1 METQIPNA
9 LTNECW
15 RFKIPTKATSQ
26 LEEII
31 RSMLILTVIV
41 CFILMVVFILR
52 LNGENLFLH
61 TRAIHYVN
69 NLTGEK
75 AVKSIQNP
83 FHVTIKTQANNG
95 LSDGVDLNFS
105 LLHSC
110 KVYTVMGR
118 KPNRI
123 SSKFGKSMAGYY
135 HKFTGFKMATWSHP
149 GTEILWNSNLSLSR
163 LEKGMNK
170 QIHISTPDCVTED
183 KLGQSPRD
191 KYPLVVITTDSEDAI
206 STDHF
211 VVKWNHQYEFFSPQV
226 AMFTVIHLK
235 DNICKLDTQIVSQYL
250 KTKDEEIRHLQP
262 LFVTS
267 SSESSHR
274 ASNLDGRHRGTK
286 SDTDSVIDD
295 NSVSSHNTATTGSRR
310 NSSDRSDT
318 SDNYEDCIVCQS
330 LSISYALL
338 PCRHAC
344 VCHVCLKKIGDRC
357 PMCRGGIEMYFKVK
371 SIDSHRDSTG
381 SSTGSSEDLT
391 GFNSETRWEALNRRI
406 NEYFG
411 FM

>member
-1 METQIPNA
+1 M
-9 LTNECW
+9 
-15 RFKIPTKATSQ
+15 
-26 LEEII
+26 
-31 RSMLILTVIV
+31 
-41 CFILMVVFILR
+41 
-52 LNGENLFLH
+52 H

-110 KVYTVMGR
+110 KVYMLWGVNLTEFHQNLVNPWQEIITSLQDLKWLHGHTLAL
-118 KPNRI
+118 K
-123 SSKFGKSMAGYY
+123 YY
-135 HKFTGFKMATWSHP
+135 G
-149 GTEILWNSNLSLSR
+149 I

-211 VVKWNHQYEFFSPQV
+211 VV

-286 SDTDSVIDD
+286 SDSDSVIDD
-295 NSVSSHNTATTGSRR
+295 NNVSSHNTATTGSRR

-318 SDNYEDCIVCQS
+318 SDNFEDCIVCQS